1 MRHAYMIIAHDN
13 YQQLRVLLQQ
23 LDDER
28 NDIFLHIDKK
38 STTLSK
44 EMFSGVVNKS
54 SLYIIEC
61 PISVFWGDYS
71 IVQCELLMLETA
83 TAKGNYSYYH
93 LLSGICMAIKSQD
106 YIHDFF
112 QKNAGKEFVS
122 LYNEQLAN
130 RVRFRY
136 KYYFPYMRLLKNP
149 KAKWTRALMAASSIT
164 QKVVGINRTRK
175 NKTVVF
181 GFGAQ
186 WFSITDRFARYV
198 IGRKA
203 WIETTFRHT
212 LCADEVF
219 LQTILLNSEFA
230 ENVYT
235 NSSGDNSMRLIDWNR
250 GRPYV
255 FCEKDIDEVM
265 SSPMLFARKLDLRID
280 SKIVDAV
287 LKKTLSEVNVGE
299 SEV

>member
-198 IGRKA
+198 IGRKV
-203 WIETTFRHT
+203 WIETTFKHT
-212 LCADEVF
+212 FCADEVF

-235 NSSGDNSMRLIDWNR
+235 NSSGDNSMRLIDWGR

-255 FCEKDIDEVM
+255 FRENDISEIM
-265 SSPMLFARKLDLRID
+265 SSPMLFARKLDLRVD
-280 SKIVDAV
+280 PKIVEAI
-287 LKKTLSEVNVGE
+287 LKQTTGKGRIGE
-299 SEV
+299 AEL